1 MAAHLPG
8 RRFPLEPR
16 GLRLDRRARR
26 PAALRRHR
34 RLRHLLPR
42 RLRQSRGGP
51 GGPSASLGA
60 AGCRACPPP
69 PPPRDGRALGHPL
82 RGRPLRPPARPA
94 GPSGAPA
101 SAQHRQPDRLGP
113 GGGGAEL
120 RQGALAVARRLPGGS
135 AGGLAGERRLA
146 LLLRARPGPAARPG
160 AARRPGL
167 HGALQLRPRGEKR
180 PLQLGL
186 PARPGGDDGALRQA
200 PPRPLRRVRPLPR
213 RLLLRRQAGAR
224 GRRVPAGGRRAPPPL
239 GGRAAGPVD
248 LLRGGL
254 PRGGGRPG
262 ALRSHAPGDDHQRR
276 LVRRHRRPLATLPR
290 RPLPRRRE
298 PPPPPAGRDH
308 RHLRPD
314 RPGRLGAR
322 RDRTVPP
329 GGDPRSG
336 SRGEHGD
343 AFFALPVGGAGGV
356 DGAGASGSGAGAV
369 EAVGMTDPGDLPTSS
384 EIVFY
389 QGEDGRSRLQ
399 VRLDGGTVW
408 RTQRLLAELYQKD
421 GRTINEHLQNIF
433 EEGELDPE
441 PTIRK
446 FRIVRT
452 EGEREVSRLVDH
464 YNLEAIL
471 AVGYRVRSHRGT
483 QFRRWATERLR
494 EYVVKGFVLDDE
506 RLKEG
511 HTLGADYF
519 DELLERIREIR
530 ASEKRFYQKIRDLY
544 ALSVD
549 YDPTTAATKEF
560 FQTVQNKLHWAITG
574 RTAAFF
580 FNETATTEKP

>member
-1 MAAHLPG
+1 
-8 RRFPLEPR
+8 
-16 GLRLDRRARR
+16 
-26 PAALRRHR
+26 
-34 RLRHLLPR
+34 
-42 RLRQSRGGP
+42 
-51 GGPSASLGA
+51 
-60 AGCRACPPP
+60 
-69 PPPRDGRALGHPL
+69 
-82 RGRPLRPPARPA
+82 
-94 GPSGAPA
+94 
-101 SAQHRQPDRLGP
+101 
-113 GGGGAEL
+113 
-120 RQGALAVARRLPGGS
+120 
-135 AGGLAGERRLA
+135 
-146 LLLRARPGPAARPG
+146 
-160 AARRPGL
+160 
-167 HGALQLRPRGEKR
+167 
-180 PLQLGL
+180 
-186 PARPGGDDGALRQA
+186 
-200 PPRPLRRVRPLPR
+200 
-213 RLLLRRQAGAR
+213 
-224 GRRVPAGGRRAPPPL
+224 
-239 GGRAAGPVD
+239 
-248 LLRGGL
+248 
-254 PRGGGRPG
+254 
-262 ALRSHAPGDDHQRR
+262 
-276 LVRRHRRPLATLPR
+276 
-290 RPLPRRRE
+290 
-298 PPPPPAGRDH
+298 
-308 RHLRPD
+308 
-314 RPGRLGAR
+314 
-322 RDRTVPP
+322 
-329 GGDPRSG
+329 
-336 SRGEHGD
+336 
-343 AFFALPVGGAGGV
+343 
-356 DGAGASGSGAGAV
+356 
-369 EAVGMTDPGDLPTSS
+369 MTDPGDLPTSS

-408 RTQRLLAELYQKD
+408 LTQRLLAELYQKD
-421 GRTINEHLQNIF
+421 VRTINEHLQNIF

-574 RTAAFF
+574 RTAAEILAERA
-580 FNETATTEKP
+580 NAEKPNMGLTTWKGVKVRRADVTVAKNYLNEEEIRQLNRIVTMYLDYAEEQAERRRLLYMRDWREKLDGFLSPAARLSPRRKMPQPGLGISTRPPG